1 MLPGRQQVSGIGP
14 LNDAQLRATPVG
26 TTSGAL
32 AVQLDEASS
41 SVTYVGG
48 AAPGSA
54 TSSAAWQIKKITT
67 TGADIAI
74 TWADGDAEF
83 DNVWDDRATLTY
95 S

>member
-14 LNDAQLRATPVG
+14 LTDSQLRATPVG

-32 AVQLDEASS
+32 ALQLDEASA
-41 SVTYVGG
+41 SVTYVGN
-48 AAPGSA
+48 ATPGSV
-54 TSSAAWQIKKITT
+54 TSSAVWQVKKITI